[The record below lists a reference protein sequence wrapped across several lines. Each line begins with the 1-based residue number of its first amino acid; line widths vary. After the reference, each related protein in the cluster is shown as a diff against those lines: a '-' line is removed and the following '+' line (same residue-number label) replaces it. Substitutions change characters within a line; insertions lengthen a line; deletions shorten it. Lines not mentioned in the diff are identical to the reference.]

1 MEHLQEAQSCLLPS
15 LLCYTYSAPFC
26 LGTRQGRCDLEDKGL
41 QVGNGSTVILSDFE
55 SYLTSLV

>member
-15 LLCYTYSAPFC
+15 LLCYTYSAPLC

-41 QVGNGSTVILSDFE
+41 QVGNGSTLSF
-55 SYLTSLV
+55 LVTLKVT